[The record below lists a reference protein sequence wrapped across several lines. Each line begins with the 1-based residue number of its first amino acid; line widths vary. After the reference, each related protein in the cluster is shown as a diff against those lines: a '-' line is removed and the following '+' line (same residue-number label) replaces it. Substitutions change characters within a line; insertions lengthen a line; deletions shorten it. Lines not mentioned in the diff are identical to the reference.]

1 MGKRVKLRFHF
12 QGSAQRRAFFV
23 SFSSQTVA
31 LTHHSVSKTKR
42 GSIKTTA
49 CPFNLP
55 ATKFLDTQIISLS
68 LHLQI
73 YCTHGCTLFS

>member
-1 MGKRVKLRFHF
+1 MGKRVKLQFHF

-42 GSIKTTA
+42 GSIKTTRVSIQLA
-49 CPFNLP
+49 CD
-55 ATKFLDTQIISLS
+55 KFP
-68 LHLQI
+68 
-73 YCTHGCTLFS
+73 